1 METRQYTC
9 GHQGTEPANMGRG
22 KARQDRLTK
31 HFGRPCLECRRTA
44 VATEA
49 AKLCVLLPG
58 LDASGKRNMRRY
70 NADEIAA
77 YVAKHV
83 R

>member
-1 METRQYTC
+1 MKTMKHTC
-9 GHQGTEPANMGRG
+9 GHESEIPANMGRG
-22 KARQDRLTK
+22 AARQARLDA
-31 HFGRPCLECRRTA
+31 HYSRPCLDCRRAAIA
-44 VATEA
+44 VEA
-49 AKLCVLLPG
+49 AKMCVLMPG
-58 LDASGKRNMRRY
+58 ADAAGKRNMRRY